1 MGNLNFDATNVA
13 PSTAFD
19 PLPNGWYTMRIVGAE
34 MAPSEKAGQMLKLQL
49 EVDETVHPQ
58 FASRKVFDR
67 LCLNHPTSQQA
78 REIAQ
83 RTLSAICHAI
93 GKLQVSDTDMLLGQS
108 LKVKVKSTPARVDQA
123 TGKAYDAGNEVGGY
137 KPISEETAQPAGASA
152 STGTPATPAAAKAPS
167 STPSWKK

>member
-34 MAPSEKAGQMLKLQL
+34 MAPSEKAGEMLKLQL
-49 EVDETVHPQ
+49 EVNETVHPQ
-58 FASRKVFDR
+58 FANRKVFSN

-93 GKLQVSDTDMLLGQS
+93 GKLQVSDTEMLLGQS
-108 LKVKVKSTPARVDQA
+108 LQVKVKATPARVDQA
-123 TGKAYDAGNEVGGY
+123 TGKSYDAGNEVSGY
-137 KPISEETAQPAGASA
+137 KPLSENTPEHAGASA
-152 STGTPATPAAAKAPS
+152 STGTATAAPAAAAAK
-167 STPSWKK
+167 PSWKK